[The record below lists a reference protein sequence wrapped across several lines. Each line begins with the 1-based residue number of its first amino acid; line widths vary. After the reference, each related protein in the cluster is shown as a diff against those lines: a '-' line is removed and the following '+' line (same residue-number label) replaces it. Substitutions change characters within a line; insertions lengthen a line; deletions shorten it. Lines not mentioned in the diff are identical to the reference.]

1 MSNLVIDIG
10 NSYCKTA
17 IFQKR
22 ELLHFERKEQIDYSE
37 FDFLIERFDIKKG
50 VISSVAGQTE
60 PLSGYLASHIEIL
73 NFSTTYNPG
82 IKNEYQSVSTLGL
95 DRWAKVVAAFK
106 LYHKQ
111 NLLLIDAGTC
121 ITYDV
126 LNAESVYKGGSISL
140 GINMRFKALNDY
152 TGRLPLVFFDKNE
165 DFVPEGNNTENA
177 LKNGVLRGVLNEI
190 EGFMQI
196 ENNRNTS
203 LKIVLTGGDADFLS
217 KQLKSSI
224 FANQIIIEPYLVL
237 RGLNEI
243 IVSQICIK
251 S

>member
-10 NSYCKTA
+10 NSSCKTA
-17 IFQKR
+17 IFQER
-22 ELLHFERKEQIDYSE
+22 ELLHFERKEQIDYSV
-37 FDFLIERFDIKKG
+37 FDFLIERFNIKKG
-50 VISSVAGQTE
+50 VISSVADQTE
-60 PLSGYLASHIEIL
+60 PLSDYLAPHIEIL
-73 NFSTTYNPG
+73 SFSTTYNPG

-95 DRWAKVVAAFK
+95 DRWAKIVAAFK

-111 NLLLIDAGTC
+111 NSLLIDAGTC

-126 LNAESVYKGGSISL
+126 LTAESVYKGGSISL

-165 DFVPEGNNTENA
+165 EFVPEGNNTENA

-196 ENNRNTS
+196 ENNRNAS

-237 RGLNEI
+237 RGLNEV
-243 IVSQICIK
+243 IVS
-251 S
+251 